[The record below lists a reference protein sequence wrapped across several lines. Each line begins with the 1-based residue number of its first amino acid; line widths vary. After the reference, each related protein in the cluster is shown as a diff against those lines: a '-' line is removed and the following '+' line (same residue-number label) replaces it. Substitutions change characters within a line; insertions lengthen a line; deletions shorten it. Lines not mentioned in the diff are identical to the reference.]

1 MNNKLSGTIS
11 VADLGN
17 QLKLLA
23 DKGPITKEG
32 LSQGALSSDISR
44 ALFMNSFCFFNFT
57 SHRDRQYLYT

>member
-32 LSQGALSSDISR
+32 LRRGLYPLISVER
-44 ALFMNSFCFFNFT
+44 YS
-57 SHRDRQYLYT
+57 